1 MVGDLL
7 LAFIVLCMAILVG
20 YPMFKLLVSRLQ
32 EKRSRR

>member
-20 YPMFKLLVSRLQ
+20 YPLLKMLALNLRQ
-32 EKRSRR
+32 RRSDR